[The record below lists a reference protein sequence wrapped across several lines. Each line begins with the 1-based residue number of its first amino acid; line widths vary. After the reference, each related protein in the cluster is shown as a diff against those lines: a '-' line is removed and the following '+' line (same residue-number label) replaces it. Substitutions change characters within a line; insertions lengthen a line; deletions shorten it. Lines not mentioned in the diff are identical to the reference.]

1 MIGRLIKAMKR
12 PSEEAGDPRA
22 IDRRADWSAFLWF
35 AIFGIAGQIIAVWS
49 YATELDRAGDGSPV
63 SRVMLW
69 EFSSIFVILALFP
82 LVRWIVSQATPGQHD
97 WKRLVLFHVL
107 GVIVYSGLHI
117 FFFVILRKIGHAL
130 FWGEH
135 YIFTDNP
142 LRELTYEFRKDVMT
156 YALIVVFIVL
166 ARQFEQMRADLATA
180 RRDAAATRQLSVK
193 SGGRTLYVT
202 IEDILTANSS
212 GNYVELKTSVRT
224 VTIRTTLSALSDQ
237 VAAAGG
243 EAVRVHRSWLVNPK
257 AMVELKP
264 TGSGDAVAVMQNGD
278 EVPVSRRFRDRLE
291 APATP

>member
-1 MIGRLIKAMKR
+1 MKR

-49 YATELDRAGDGSPV
+49 YATELDRAGGGSPV
-63 SRVMLW
+63 TKVMLW

-82 LVRWIVSQATPGQHD
+82 LVRWIVSQGTPGQHD
-97 WKRLVLFHVL
+97 WKRLVLFHVP

-130 FWGEH
+130 FWGEP

-264 TGSGDAVAVMQNGD
+264 TGSGDAVAVMKNGD
-278 EVPVSRRFRDRLE
+278 EVPVSRRFRDRLK